1 MVAPDIVDVEIPKD
15 DGGIIRRGLMV
26 IAKIIQNLANNIFFG
41 KEAYMVALNDFLGN
55 NIINV
60 TRFLSELNASICFQY
75 FDAVLPL
82 NVSIILQKYNP
93 LPGEEEPEEWTGLAY
108 DDTDTIVLHRF
119 FEKHADKVGK
129 ELLSLSKPSAEG
141 DSSAI
146 KGQQAWASLCS
157 ALVDLGAPIEIPRL
171 SILSSSQ
178 HRDYLELLNRNDRHS
193 VSSVREIFVETFTD
207 KVRFII
213 SL

>member
-1 MVAPDIVDVEIPKD
+1 
-15 DGGIIRRGLMV
+15 
-26 IAKIIQNLANNIFFG
+26 
-41 KEAYMVALNDFLGN
+41 
-55 NIINV
+55 
-60 TRFLSELNASICFQY
+60 
-75 FDAVLPL
+75 
-82 NVSIILQKYNP
+82 
-93 LPGEEEPEEWTGLAY
+93 
-108 DDTDTIVLHRF
+108 VLHRF

-157 ALVDLGAPIEIPRL
+157 ALVDLGAPIEVPRL
-171 SILSSSQ
+171 SILPSSQ

-207 KVRFII
+207 KVNPALYHPQFSSYSFGLCRM
-213 SL
+213 SLPCSFCLHLSLT